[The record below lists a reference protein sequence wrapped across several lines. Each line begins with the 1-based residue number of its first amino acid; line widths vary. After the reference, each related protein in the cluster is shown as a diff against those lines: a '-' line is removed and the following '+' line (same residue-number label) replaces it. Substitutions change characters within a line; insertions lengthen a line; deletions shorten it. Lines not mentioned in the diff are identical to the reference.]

1 MTTTRQA
8 IALAVPVGI
17 CLGAA
22 GIGSVLTTP
31 SLHPWYATLRKP
43 SWTPPNWLF
52 GPVWTALYLGM
63 AVAGWLV
70 GRQAGFSHAKLPLT
84 LFVIQLALNVAWSG
98 IFFGLQ
104 LVGVAFLEVVLLWLF
119 ILSTTVAFWSI
130 SRMASWLM
138 VPYLIWVA
146 YAAAL
151 NAAIWRMNK
160 RERAG
165 DERLLGPQ
173 H

>member
-1 MTTTRQA
+1 MTTARQA
-8 IALAVPVGI
+8 IILAVSVGI

-22 GIGSVLTTP
+22 GVGSILTTP
-31 SLHPWYATLRKP
+31 SIDPWYATLRKP
-43 SWTPPNWLF
+43 AWTPPNWVF
-52 GPVWTALYLGM
+52 GPVWTALYLSM
-63 AVAGWLV
+63 AVAAWLV
-70 GRQAGFSHAKLPLT
+70 WRQAGFSPAKLSLT

-98 IFFGLQ
+98 IFFGFR

-119 ILSTTVAFWSI
+119 ILSTTIAFWSV

-151 NAAIWRMNK
+151 NGAIWRMNV
-160 RERAG
+160 
-165 DERLLGPQ
+165 
-173 H
+173 

>member
-8 IALAVPVGI
+8 ISLAFSVGV

-22 GIGSVLTTP
+22 GIGSILTTP
-31 SLHPWYATLRKP
+31 AIGTWYATLRKP

-63 AVAGWLV
+63 GVAAWLV
-70 GRQAGFSHAKLPLT
+70 WRQAGFSPARLPLT

-98 IFFGLQ
+98 IFFRMRLPGA
-104 LVGVAFLEVVLLWLF
+104 AFLEVVLLWSY
-119 ILSTTVAFWSI
+119 ILSTAIAFWPV

-138 VPYLIWVA
+138 VPYLTWVTF
-146 YAAAL
+146 AAAL
-151 NAAIWRMNK
+151 NAAIWRMN
-160 RERAG
+160 A
-165 DERLLGPQ
+165 
-173 H
+173 